1 MKGKAMKRFLALL
14 LAALLLLS
22 LASAQAAPLRVGA
35 LKGPTAM
42 GLVKLMA
49 DSEGGDAY
57 AFSLFASPDALL
69 PELVKGQLDLACIPV
84 SLAAVLYQNTKGA
97 LRAVGINTLGV
108 LYVLENGSKVGSLG
122 DLAGRRLYAS
132 GKASTPEYVL
142 SHLLGQAG
150 VEGVEVVWKA
160 EHAEALAALLV
171 DPEGLAMLPQPFVAL
186 ALAKNPGLRVALD
199 LNRAWEDLGQGRL
212 ITGVTVARSEA
223 LDARQDEVVRFLEA
237 NAASAAFVNG
247 NVKEAAALVGR
258 FGILDAGPAE
268 KALPHCGITLIT
280 GAEMKAELE
289 AFYAVLFAQNPDAV
303 GGAAPDDAF
312 YFVP

>member
-1 MKGKAMKRFLALL
+1 MKRLLAFL
-14 LAALLLLS
+14 LAALLLT
-22 LASAQAAPLRVGA
+22 AGAAAQATPLRVGA

-49 DSEGGDAY
+49 DSEGGDDY
-57 AFSLFASPDALL
+57 AFSLYASPDALL
-69 PELVKGQLDLACIPV
+69 PELMKGQLDLACIPV
-84 SLAAVLYQNTKGA
+84 SLAAVLYRNTKGA
-97 LRAVGINTLGV
+97 LKAVGINILGV
-108 LYVLENGSKVGSLG
+108 LYVLENGETVNSLQ

-142 SHLLGQAG
+142 SHLLQQAG

-171 DPEGLAMLPQPFVAL
+171 DPEGLAMLPQPFVTL
-186 ALAKNPGLRVALD
+186 ALAKNPALRVALD
-199 LNRAWEDLGQGRL
+199 LNRAWEDLGRGRL
-212 ITGVTVARSEA
+212 ITGVTVARGEV
-223 LDARQDEVVRFLEA
+223 LDARREDVRRFLDA
-237 NAASAAFVNG
+237 YAASAAFANG

-258 FGILDAGPAE
+258 YGILDAGPAE
-268 KALPHCGITLIT
+268 KALPFCGITLVT
-280 GAEMKAELE
+280 GDEMKAELE
-289 AFYAVLFAQNPDAV
+289 TFYAMLFAQNPDAV